1 MTAREIVLKFPV
13 LHPAQEVIRASKAR
27 YRVLACGRRFG
38 KTLVITDEGVE
49 MLALGKRVGYFNL
62 SYGQGKEVWEDFKRL
77 AKPITSHKDES
88 ARRIETITGGVLEM
102 WSLDNEETAKN
113 SRGRKYDLVI
123 IDEAA
128 FIPILLSV
136 WDKVIQPMLMD
147 TQGRALFSSSPNGL
161 NDFYTLFQRGKD
173 PLKKNWQ
180 SFQYPTSANPHIRQ
194 EEIDQ
199 SRADKPDQAFRQEIL
214 AEFMA
219 DGSGVFRG
227 TSDIADVPIPS
238 PVTPGMR
245 YVMGVDW
252 GRQAD
257 FTAIVVFEVET
268 MTMVDIDRFNRIGWE
283 YQRDRLKQMMHKW
296 GITYTLAEQNSI
308 GDVNIDALHSE
319 GLPVDAFQTTALS
332 KPPLIE
338 NLASAIEKK
347 QIRLQPDPVLLNE
360 LNAYTMKRSST
371 GRWQYDAP
379 SGGHDDTVLALALA
393 YEAALRNQSR
403 GLPSWVNDYR
413 GG

>member
-13 LHPAQEVIRASKAR
+13 LHPAQQAIRASTAR

-161 NDFYTLFQRGKD
+161 NDFYALFQRGGD

-180 SFQYPTSANPHIRQ
+180 SFQYPTSANPHISA
-194 EEIDQ
+194 EEIEQ
-199 SRADKPDQAFRQEIL
+199 TRLDKPEQAFRQEIM

-227 TSDIADVPIPS
+227 VSAVSIVPMDNRPE
-238 PVTPGMR
+238 PGFR
-245 YVMGVDW
+245 YVIGGDW
-252 GRQAD
+252 GRAHD
-257 FTAIVVFEVET
+257 FTVFVIFCIDTMQMVAIDRMNQIDYHFQRERLKVLIDRWKPV
-268 MTMVDIDRFNRIGWE
+268 MTMV
-283 YQRDRLKQMMHKW
+283 
-296 GITYTLAEQNSI
+296 EQNSI
-308 GDVNIDALHSE
+308 GETNIEELRRDGIDVVGFN
-319 GLPVDAFQTTALS
+319 TTAHS

-338 NLASAIEKK
+338 ELAIAIEKRK
-347 QIRLQPDPVLLNE
+347 ITIIPDPVLLNE
-360 LNAYTMKRSST
+360 MNAFTMKRGAT
-371 GRWQYDAP
+371 GRPQYGAP
-379 SGGHDDTVLALALA
+379 SGGHDDTVIALAIA
-393 YEAALRNQSR
+393 YDAALRNQASGNLDWLR
-403 GLPSWVNDYR
+403 DYQ
-413 GG
+413 G

>member
-161 NDFYTLFQRGKD
+161 NDFYTLFQRGQD
-173 PLKKNWQ
+173 PLKPNWQ
-180 SFQYPTSANPHIRQ
+180 SFQYPTSANPHIRA
-194 EEIDQ
+194 EEIEQ
-199 SRADKPDQAFRQEIL
+199 ARADKPDQAFRQEIM

-227 TSDIADVPIPS
+227 VSAVATAPIPGVMES
-238 PVTPGMR
+238 GMK

-252 GRQAD
+252 GKKND
-257 FTAIVVFEVET
+257 FTVIVVFCVHT
-268 MTMVDIDRFNRIGWE
+268 MRMVAMERFNRID
-283 YQRDRLKQMMHKW
+283 YHFQRERLKRVIDVWKPAMC
-296 GITYTLAEQNSI
+296 LVEQNSI
-308 GDVNIDALHSE
+308 GEVNIEELRRD
-319 GLPVDAFQTTALS
+319 GIDIVDFTMTGIS

-338 NLASAIEKK
+338 QLAIAIEKE
-347 QIRLQPDPVLLNE
+347 QITLQPDPVLLNE
-360 LNAYTMKRSST
+360 MNAYTMKRTAT
-371 GRWQYDAP
+371 GRWQYEAP
-379 SGGHDDTVLALALA
+379 SGMHDDTVVALALA
-393 YEAALRNQSR
+393 YEAALRSQVV
-403 GLPSWVNDYR
+403 GLPAWFVNHR
-413 GG
+413 G